1 MACHISPLM
10 MFVIS
15 SQFCQCV
22 PFEWLWVN
30 AWNVQN
36 DLRGKITHKQ
46 TNVANYLLGIVS
58 FENILNILYIHRHD
72 PIEMTCM
79 MADDWSACFWQNVE
93 TSSLTHGAPSN
104 GVRRPEVEKSRTLSR
119 STAWEKGALWV
130 WENGQ
135 LNKIKKSLAFGFT
148 VLHLQNII
156 YSELMILWNCNCD
169 SERFKAI
176 CISNCKSNSKSPFRF
191 HHGELGISGF
201 ISIHFPD
208 DNSNHDVSITLCV
221 CVKKLIFLKVYF
233 REKVWFPNTQDDR

>member
-1 MACHISPLM
+1 MKWKLPRKWKRVMACDISPLM

-148 VLHLQNII
+148 LLHL
-156 YSELMILWNCNCD
+156 YRILFTVSWWSC
-169 SERFKAI
+169 EIVIVIPKGLKQFVFQTVKVILKA
-176 CISNCKSNSKSPFRF
+176 
-191 HHGELGISGF
+191 LSG
-201 ISIHFPD
+201 SIME
-208 DNSNHDVSITLCV
+208 N
-221 CVKKLIFLKVYF
+221 
-233 REKVWFPNTQDDR
+233 